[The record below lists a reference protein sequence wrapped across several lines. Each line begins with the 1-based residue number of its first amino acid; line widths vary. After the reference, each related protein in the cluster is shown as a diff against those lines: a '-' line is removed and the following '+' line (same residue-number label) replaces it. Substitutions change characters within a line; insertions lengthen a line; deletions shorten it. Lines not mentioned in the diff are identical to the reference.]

1 MTEHDVHHLSLNDLE
16 VAWMHLGGANPSPL
30 VFLHGLGDS
39 AIITFRTIALHPAL
53 EGTPALLIDLPGFG
67 YSIAP
72 ANWASTTE
80 QQADVVITALDALAV
95 SRAPIMGHSMGGSIA
110 IQIAARRPDLVSRLI
125 LAEPLL
131 RPEQSVL
138 GRMVVKR
145 TETDFVSRGFPML
158 QLAISR
164 QAARCEK
171 AALGFQEALSRANP
185 AIMYRSASSL
195 LQERSPAFGEVMN
208 ALSMPRSILL
218 GETTNADLSDLSQD
232 IDIVRITDAGHSMM
246 SENPDAFAHAIA
258 TALEADRMARQ
269 RATRT
274 DDHAPEHDTPE
285 T

>member
-1 MTEHDVHHLSLNDLE
+1 MTDDDIHYLGLDNLK
-16 VAWMHLGGANPSPL
+16 VAWMRIGGANPSPL

-39 AIITFRTIALHPAL
+39 AIITFRTIALHPSL

-67 YSIAP
+67 YSVAP
-72 ANWASTTE
+72 DDWPSTTE
-80 QQADVVITALDALAV
+80 QHADAVIAALDALAV

-145 TETDFVSRGFPML
+145 TEMDFVSRGFPML
-158 QLAISR
+158 QLATSR
-164 QAARCEK
+164 QAARGEK

-195 LQERSPAFGEVMN
+195 LQERSPAFGEVLN
-208 ALSMPRSILL
+208 ALPMPRSVLL
-218 GETTNADLSDLSQD
+218 GETTNTDLSDLAQD
-232 IDIVRITDAGHSMM
+232 IDIVRIAGAGHSMM
-246 SENPDAFAHAIA
+246 SENPDAFAHATA
-258 TALEADRMARQ
+258 TALEADRVSRQ
-269 RATRT
+269 RTTLT
-274 DDHAPEHDTPE
+274 DDHAPQHDTPE